1 MFVTFFC
8 SCIVFIV
15 KYVGQCCGFNI
26 FWVFPVPWNI
36 LADLLRNTCLLSR
49 VQKVMVCDFVIG
61 GFQSVLF
68 VSAFTKMIDWTEKPK
83 IPSKFAIC
91 AVQYNK
97 FCCKPLLVFL
107 YLHLSC
113 FELSMKQLSV
123 FSTLLLGQAQVAM
136 KIKTELNTGNN
147 ILYYMWRND

>member
-1 MFVTFFC
+1 MGFSCSVKHLSGSLKKHMF
-8 SCIVFIV
+8 
-15 KYVGQCCGFNI
+15 
-26 FWVFPVPWNI
+26 
-36 LADLLRNTCLLSR
+36 TCMSSKGHGLW
-49 VQKVMVCDFVIG
+49 FVIG

-68 VSAFTKMIDWTEKPK
+68 VSAFNKMIDWTEKPK

-97 FCCKPLLVFL
+97 FCCKPLVVFL

-123 FSTLLLGQAQVAM
+123 FSTLLGQAQVAM

-147 ILYYMWRND
+147 ILQLYMNGMITFLSLIHFSKFYF